1 VSSGRAAAVDIG
13 SNSVRLLVV
22 ASDGG
27 RIRRDIITTRL
38 AAGVDATG
46 RLDDAAIARTV
57 AALATFRDTWE
68 TLGVPSARVRMTATS
83 AVRDA
88 VDRARFLH
96 AALDATGVAVEVI
109 SGTEEAALSFAGATG
124 AVTTVHPCVVIDVGG
139 GSTELVVGDEQ
150 GGIVG
155 SVSMQLGCVRLTER
169 DLHSDPASPAELAR
183 AAATVDG
190 LVADGLA
197 DLVAQ
202 GVGLHRLRSAVGV
215 AGTATTLA
223 ALHLGLDRYEEQR
236 IHGTRV
242 PRTAL
247 EGLAERLGGMD
258 VATRATLGPVQPGRA
273 EVLHG
278 GAIVLARTL
287 RHLGLDELVV
297 SEADSLDAAAASV
310 LARSTARTAR
320 TAVDGSAP

>member
-1 VSSGRAAAVDIG
+1 MSPASAAAVDVG

-22 ASDGG
+22 AADGG
-27 RIRRDIITTRL
+27 RLRRDIVTTRL

-46 RLDDAAIARTV
+46 HLDDDAIARTV
-57 AALATFRDTWE
+57 AALATFRSTWE
-68 TLGVPSARVRMTATS
+68 ALGVPASRVRITATS

-88 VDRARFLH
+88 ADRERFLR
-96 AALDATGVAVEVI
+96 AVLDATGVSVEVI
-109 SGTEEAALSFAGATG
+109 SGLEEAALSFAGATG
-124 AVTTVHPCVVIDVGG
+124 AVEVAHPCVVIDVGG

-150 GGIVG
+150 GRLIA

-169 DLHSDPASPAELAR
+169 DLHSDPASEAELAR

-190 LVADGLA
+190 IVADGLSSLA
-197 DLVAQ
+197 TQ
-202 GVGLHRLRSAVGV
+202 GVELHRLRSVVAV

-223 ALHLGLDRYEEQR
+223 ALHLGLDDYEERR

-242 PRTAL
+242 PLSAL
-247 EGLAERLGGMD
+247 DELATRLCAMD
-258 VATRATLGPVQPGRA
+258 VAGRIALGPVQPGRA

-287 RHLGLDELVV
+287 RHLGRDELVV
-297 SEADSLDAAAASV
+297 SESDSLDAAAASV
-310 LARSTARTAR
+310 RSRDAAELTT
-320 TAVDGSAP
+320 P

>member
-1 VSSGRAAAVDIG
+1 MSAASAAAVDVG

-22 ASDGG
+22 ADDGG
-27 RIRRDIITTRL
+27 RLRRDIITTRL

-46 RLDDAAIARTV
+46 HLDDDAIARTV
-57 AALATFRDTWE
+57 AALATFRSTWE
-68 TLGVPSARVRMTATS
+68 TLGVPASRVRITATS

-88 VDRARFLH
+88 ADRERFLR

-109 SGTEEAALSFAGATG
+109 TGSEEAALSFAGATG
-124 AVTTVHPCVVIDVGG
+124 AVEVAHPCVVIDVGG
-139 GSTELVVGDEQ
+139 GSTELVVGDGQ
-150 GGIVG
+150 GMLIA

-169 DLHSDPASPAELAR
+169 DLHSDPASEAELAR

-190 LVADGLA
+190 IVADGLA
-197 DLVAQ
+197 GLAAQ
-202 GVGLHRLRSAVGV
+202 GAELHRLRSAVGV

-223 ALHLGLDRYEEQR
+223 ALHLGLDGYEEQR

-242 PRTAL
+242 PLPAL
-247 EGLAERLGGMD
+247 DALAARLGVMD
-258 VATRATLGPVQPGRA
+258 VASRAALGPVQPGRA

-287 RHLGLDELVV
+287 RHLGRDELVV
-297 SEADSLDAAAASV
+297 SESDSLDAAAASV
-310 LARSTARTAR
+310 RSRDAAELTA
-320 TAVDGSAP
+320 P